1 MVPQIQISYE
11 NMGSSSY
18 LAAAF
23 MDPAQLVHYQLEMLA
38 ANEIRHFLPVTKR
51 VMNGESVAYYNISSK
66 IALSQILGRR
76 KLSKHELIL
85 LLQGFLSAAEDGEQ
99 YQLPESGLV
108 MEPDYIFM
116 DPSSMEPSFLYLPVS
131 VPQEKGIKELILSL
145 VMEGKIELTGD
156 NFVQV
161 LLEAVNKQPFQLDD
175 LKQALGQDAGM
186 PVRQGMQ
193 QASSMSFAQ
202 PARQTSS
209 MSSAQPLQQTP
220 PMPSAQPLQQ
230 TPPMPSAQPLQQTPP
245 MPSAQPLQQTPPMPS
260 AQPLGQTPSM
270 PSGPMAKGKAAS
282 GGPFPASKPSPK
294 KNKKEKGKAA
304 ANEVAASTE
313 EDGFDAEKAKKK
325 FLIPQAV
332 IMVAVAALVSFGAFT
347 DETGGIA
354 IKNILAVVL
363 ILAVTEVILYRE
375 AYVNSRNKGAKKASA
390 SKAGKK
396 TENAGKA
403 KPSAPAGFG
412 GKAAPKPPVSSG
424 FGGSAGSR
432 PSGFGENAA
441 PKSSVPSGFGGN
453 AAPKPSIPSG
463 FGGNAA
469 PKPSV
474 PSGFGGN
481 AAPKPSAPSGFGGNA
496 APKPSAPSGFGTG
509 AAHPVQP
516 AAPFGQRPQ
525 QPQFQQPQQALS
537 GYQPQQVPV
546 TPSYAGMAPASGSGD
561 ETELW
566 DGTQN
571 GMSVY
576 LEYYENGQLSRI
588 PLDKPSV
595 LIGRLKGQVDFAVA
609 NPKVGKIHAEFINQN
624 GLIYVKDLN
633 SKNGTYINGNGQRI
647 GNNVP
652 YPLSNNDRITLAD
665 SEFTLRSGS

>member
-469 PKPSV
+469 PKPS
-474 PSGFGGN
+474 
-481 AAPKPSAPSGFGGNA
+481 APSGFGGNA